1 MLIFVLHFPLDFMV
15 GLFAVAGHLIIKLF
29 HLTLKS
35 LLLVTQSSIH
45 KPSVSQLPELNP
57 GSVA

>member
-15 GLFAVAGHLIIKLF
+15 GLFAVAGLIIKLF

-35 LLLVTQSSIH
+35 LLLVTQSSLH
-45 KPSVSQLPELNP
+45 KPSVSQLPELK
-57 GSVA
+57 VVL